1 MCRCTPHPHKRHVR
15 VQKYI
20 CMDITLSPS
29 PLSLSL
35 SFWLIG
41 LHIKH
46 KEYILLLPLAISQ
59 PVTYFLHSVVFIS
72 FLLLLFNTTINK
84 KYQSKKKMCCS
95 EARISSIFYVIL
107 ECIILLVIVF
117 GTAFD
122 QFRLSTADSN
132 ATVTAQ
138 FESTFNDGS
147 CVTLW
152 GAKQKC
158 YSGGYSLNGTKAF
171 WDNCP
176 ARQRL
181 FRAAEV
187 LSIVSVGLVAIS
199 VVLGFFFLCCCACMR
214 YFLFVLSLL
223 SFVSLCV
230 TWAIMAGSYSKAQDT
245 DATVAASLLDAL
257 TCDAMKSQNFRY
269 GAGFGLLVAGWGL
282 QFFNCIIILLPC

>member
-1 MCRCTPHPHKRHVR
+1 MHSYPHLLLVCIRNYIHIHIYIFIYIYIYVYMYYPH
-15 VQKYI
+15 
-20 CMDITLSPS
+20 TA
-29 PLSLSL
+29 SLSSL
-35 SFWLIG
+35 SCWFV
-41 LHIKH
+41 IKD
-46 KEYILLLPLAISQ
+46 YILLLSL
-59 PVTYFLHSVVFIS
+59 PVSPSITTFLHLVTFIHS
-72 FLLLLFNTTINK
+72 IYIHL
-84 KYQSKKKMCCS
+84 QSKKKMCCS

-187 LSIVSVGLVAIS
+187 LSIISIGLVAIS
-199 VVLGFFFLCCCACMR
+199 AACGLFYLCCCGGCMR
-214 YFLFVLSLL
+214 YFLFVLGLL